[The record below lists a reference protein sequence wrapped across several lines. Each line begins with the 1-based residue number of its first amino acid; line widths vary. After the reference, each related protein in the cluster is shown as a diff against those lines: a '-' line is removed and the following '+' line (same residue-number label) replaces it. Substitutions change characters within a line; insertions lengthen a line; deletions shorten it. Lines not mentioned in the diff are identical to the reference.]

1 MQKSEVRSQKSEDRD
16 QRSEI
21 KGQMLK
27 TGSHRNSQSEIRN
40 LKLNGA
46 KLSFWKIVAVFI
58 AVVGVYSLFVRFT
71 KGLGASTNLSDFVPW
86 GLWIGIDFIG
96 VGLAAAGFTIAA
108 TAHIFHNHKY
118 ESIARPAILSAYI
131 GYMMVVAL
139 LVIDLG
145 KPENFWHPLV
155 MWNIHSVMFE
165 ITWCVICYSTI
176 LTIEFAPV
184 VLEKYKF
191 DKLLK
196 IIKKITP
203 AAVILGVL
211 FSTLHQSSFGSLY
224 LIVPAKVYPLWYSSF
239 LPVHF
244 FISCIAAGLSM
255 IILSAYLCARAFKQ
269 GLNIRILSGLG
280 KGVLAVLIIELVFKF
295 VELYSTG
302 KFSLLF
308 AQTGETYFFW
318 LEIFLGSVIPI
329 WILANPKYKVN
340 RTGLYFASIFTISG
354 FILNRMNVCVTSLVR
369 SSGQSYSPSF
379 EEVGITLFLI
389 LVSVLAFKFIVEN
402 FRVFEEKVHDEVE
415 VSKEEIETKDL
426 IFDK

>member
-1 MQKSEVRSQKSEDRD
+1 
-16 QRSEI
+16 
-21 KGQMLK
+21 MLK
-27 TGSHRNSQSEIRN
+27 KKFGRLT
-40 LKLNGA
+40 
-46 KLSFWKIVAVFI
+46 FWKGVSVLIVI
-58 AVVGVYSLFVRFT
+58 IGLYSLYIRFT

-139 LVIDLG
+139 LIIDLG
-145 KPENFWHPLV
+145 KPEHFYHPLF

-191 DKLLK
+191 TKLIK
-196 IIKKITP
+196 IVKKITP
-203 AAVILGVL
+203 AAVIMGVL

-224 LIVPAKVYPLWYSSF
+224 LIAPAKVYPLWYSSF

-255 IILSAYLCARAFKQ
+255 IILSAYLSARAFNQ

-280 KGVLAVLIIELVFKF
+280 KGVLAVLVIELIFKF
-295 VELYSTG
+295 SELFSTG
-302 KFSLLF
+302 NASLLF
-308 AQTGETYFFW
+308 TSSSETIFFW
-318 LEIFLGSVIPI
+318 LEIFLGFIVPI
-329 WILANPKYKVN
+329 WILTNPKYKVN

-369 SSGQSYSPSF
+369 SSGESYVPSF

-389 LVSVLAFKFIVEN
+389 LVSIIAFKLVVEN
-402 FRVFEEKVHDEVE
+402 FQVFP
-415 VSKEEIETKDL
+415 KEESLPEAVVLTKETETKNL
-426 IFDK
+426 IYNE

>member
-1 MQKSEVRSQKSEDRD
+1 
-16 QRSEI
+16 
-21 KGQMLK
+21 MLK
-27 TGSHRNSQSEIRN
+27 KKFGRLT
-40 LKLNGA
+40 
-46 KLSFWKIVAVFI
+46 FWKGVSVLIVI
-58 AVVGVYSLFVRFT
+58 IGLYSLYIRFT

-139 LVIDLG
+139 LIIDLG
-145 KPENFWHPLV
+145 KPEHFYHPLF

-191 DKLLK
+191 TKLIK
-196 IIKKITP
+196 IVKKITP
-203 AAVILGVL
+203 AVVIMGVL

-224 LIVPAKVYPLWYSSF
+224 LIAPAKVYPLWYSSF

-255 IILSAYLCARAFKQ
+255 IILSAYLSARAFNQ

-280 KGVLAVLIIELVFKF
+280 KGVLAVLVIELIFKF
-295 VELYSTG
+295 SELFSTG
-302 KFSLLF
+302 NASLLF
-308 AQTGETYFFW
+308 TSSSETIFFW
-318 LEIFLGSVIPI
+318 LEIFLGFIVPI
-329 WILANPKYKVN
+329 WILTNPKYKVN

-369 SSGQSYSPSF
+369 SSGESYVPSF

-389 LVSVLAFKFIVEN
+389 LVSIIAFKLVVEN
-402 FRVFEEKVHDEVE
+402 FQVFP
-415 VSKEEIETKDL
+415 KEESLPEAVVLTKETETKNL
-426 IFDK
+426 IYNE

>member
-1 MQKSEVRSQKSEDRD
+1 LQKKNILKRKENK
-16 QRSEI
+16 
-21 KGQMLK
+21 MLK
-27 TGSHRNSQSEIRN
+27 KFGRLT
-40 LKLNGA
+40 
-46 KLSFWKIVAVFI
+46 FWKSISILI
-58 AVVGVYSLFVRFT
+58 AVIGLYSLYIRFT

-139 LVIDLG
+139 LIIDLG
-145 KPENFWHPLV
+145 KPEHFYHPLF

-184 VLEKYKF
+184 VLEKYNF
-191 DKLLK
+191 TKLLK
-196 IIKKITP
+196 VVKKITP
-203 AAVILGVL
+203 AAVIMGVL

-224 LIVPAKVYPLWYSSF
+224 LIVPSKVYPLWYSSF

-255 IILSAYLCARAFKQ
+255 IILSAYLSARAFKQ

-280 KGVLAVLIIELVFKF
+280 KGILTVLAIELVFKF
-295 VELYSTG
+295 SEILSTG
-302 KFSLLF
+302 KSYLLF
-308 AQTGETYFFW
+308 EMTSETYFFW
-318 LEIFLGSVIPI
+318 FEIFLGFIVPI
-329 WILANPKYKVN
+329 WILINPRYKVN

-369 SSGQSYSPSF
+369 TSGESYTPSF

-389 LVSVLAFKFIVEN
+389 LVSVIAFKLVVEN
-402 FRVFEEKVHDEVE
+402 FKVFPEEETILEEKT
-415 VSKEEIETKDL
+415 SLAETDNL
-426 IFDK
+426 IFNK